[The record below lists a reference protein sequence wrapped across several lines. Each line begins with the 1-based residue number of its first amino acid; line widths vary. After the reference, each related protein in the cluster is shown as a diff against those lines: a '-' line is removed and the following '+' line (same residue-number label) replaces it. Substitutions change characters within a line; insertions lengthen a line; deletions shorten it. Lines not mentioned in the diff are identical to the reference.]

1 MLVDTPCGYGM
12 GFSNCP
18 IIKRGTKRAMLTG
31 CYKAWAGD
39 CPWHGLKGN
48 YDLNLVRVVE
58 KIKPAMPSLKEF
70 FGAFFS

>member
-1 MLVDTPCGYGM
+1 
-12 GFSNCP
+12 
-18 IIKRGTKRAMLTG
+18 MLTG

-48 YDLNLVRVVE
+48 YDFNLVRVVE

-70 FGAFFS
+70 FSAFFS